1 MQPAAPRLPPSTD
14 HRRRGRARVRLLD
27 HVRDEPFVR
36 LAALCIVLTGSSR
49 LAVWLAVWLSGCLAV
64 WRSGCL
70 AVWLSGCLAVWLSGC
85 LAVWLSGCATVVAR
99 LTMTAIHEREGSP
112 CVVDH
117 SACRVIMSGGPPR
130 AGSTA
135 PEICVTSHPIVMRH
149 GASLV
154 RGQRMA
160 PHRALISR
168 GRVPVTPELTL
179 PSRAGGEGRAYRRG
193 GTLRG
198 CRVVSPFIICRNA
211 RSDTVDARD
220 DMPVSS
226 SRLWSRSGRSSAPAP
241 TDVSSSPHR

>member
-1 MQPAAPRLPPSTD
+1 M
-14 HRRRGRARVRLLD
+14 RARLRRMTACSLKLLASHPPLATGD
-27 HVRDEPFVR
+27 GDERASDCWIMFTMSFRPSGS
-36 LAALCIVLTGSSR
+36 ALHRAHGVAS
-49 LAVWLAVWLSGCLAV
+49 SGCLAV
-64 WRSGCL
+64 C
-70 AVWLSGCLAVWLSGC
+70 LSGC
-85 LAVWLSGCATVVAR
+85 LAVWLSGCATVVAG
-99 LTMTAIHEREGSP
+99 LTVTAIYEREGSP

-154 RGQRMA
+154 RGQRMP

-179 PSRAGGEGRAYRRG
+179 PSRAGGEGRADQRG

-198 CRVVSPFIICRNA
+198 CRTVSPFIICRSA
-211 RSDTVDARD
+211 RSDTVDDRD

-226 SRLWSRSGRSSAPAP
+226 SPLWSRSGRSSAPAP
-241 TDVSSSPHR
+241 TDVPSSPHR